1 MPHPY
6 IPNSAPETRDE
17 MLRAIGVESIDA
29 LYAPIPEELLFK
41 GRLQMEEGIP
51 EEARL
56 RRHVEGIL
64 RRNVPAT
71 DVLSFLGAGCY
82 QHEVPAVCDEINR
95 RGEFVTSYAGDTYGD
110 HGRLQALW
118 EFQDLM
124 AELLEMDVVTTP
136 NYDWST
142 AAAMALRSSVML
154 TGRKRILVPAAL
166 LLDRRLVFADYLG
179 HDVQIDEVPFDAETG
194 LLDLDALRAAI
205 GDDVA
210 AVYVEYPNALG
221 VIDYQAPEVVEI
233 AHASDALAVVG
244 ADPTALGLLAP
255 AGSFGADFAVGDVQP
270 LGMHMSYGG
279 GLSGYLAFHN
289 DPEVIESCPAFIFAK
304 TATLEPGQHGF
315 GYLNFD
321 RTHYVKRGDG
331 SQNGGTTTAL
341 WAITAA
347 AYLGLLGPQGLRE
360 LGEGLMQRSRY
371 AADRLGALPGV
382 QAPRFSGPVL
392 KEFVVTFDD
401 ADVATVD
408 AALRTR
414 GIYGGKDLAVD
425 FPTLGRSSLWAVTEV
440 HSKDDIDRLV
450 DTLGEVLA

>member
-6 IPNSAPETRDE
+6 MPNSAPEVRAE
-17 MLRAIGVESIDA
+17 MLRVIGVDSVED
-29 LYAPIPEELLFK
+29 LYRPIPAALRFQ
-41 GRLQMEEGIP
+41 GRLPLEEGIP
-51 EEARL
+51 EEGRL
-56 RRHVEGIL
+56 RRHVTDIL
-64 RRNVPAT
+64 KQNTAAT
-71 DVLSFLGAGCY
+71 QVLSFLGAGCY

-124 AELLEMDVVTTP
+124 SELLEFDVVTTP

-154 TGRKRILVPAAL
+154 TGRRRVLVPAAL
-166 LLDRRLVFADYLG
+166 LLDRRLIFADYLG
-179 HDVQIDEVPFDAETG
+179 HDVQIDEIPFNDQTG
-194 LLDLDALRAAI
+194 LLDLDALR
-205 GDDVA
+205 GTLSDDVA

-221 VIDYQAPEVVEI
+221 VIDFQAPEVVAL
-233 AHASDALAVVG
+233 AHEHGALAVVG
-244 ADPTALGLLAP
+244 ADPTGLGLLEPPGA
-255 AGSFGADFAVGDVQP
+255 FGADFAVGDVQP

-289 DPEVIESCPAFIFAK
+289 DPEVIETCPAFIFAK
-304 TATLEPGQHGF
+304 TETLEPGQHGF

-347 AYLGLLGPQGLRE
+347 AYLGLVGPQGLRE
-360 LGEGLMQRSRY
+360 LGEGLMQRARY
-371 AADRLGALPGV
+371 AADRLAQIPGV
-382 QAPRFSGPVL
+382 TARFTGPIL
-392 KEFVVTFDD
+392 KEFVINYEHHEVAAVDD
-401 ADVATVD
+401 A
-408 AALRTR
+408 LRAR
-414 GIYGGKDLAVD
+414 GIFGGKDLSTD
-425 FPTLGRSSLWAVTEV
+425 FPSLRRSSLWAVTEV

-450 DTLGEVLA
+450 NTLAEVLA

>member
-6 IPNSAPETRDE
+6 IPNSAPEVRAE
-17 MLRAIGVESIDA
+17 MLRIIGAKSIDD
-29 LYAPIPEELLFK
+29 LYMTVPKELRYNE
-41 GRLQMEEGIP
+41 RLPLEEGIP
-51 EEARL
+51 EEGRL
-56 RRHVEGIL
+56 RRHVTSIL
-64 RRNVPAT
+64 NKNTPASEM
-71 DVLSFLGAGCY
+71 LSFLGAGCY

-124 AELLEMDVVTTP
+124 AELVELDVVTTP

-154 TGRKRILVPAAL
+154 TGRKRVLVPAAL
-166 LLDRRLVFADYLG
+166 LLDRRLVFADYLS
-179 HDVQIDEVPFDAETG
+179 HDVQVDEIPFNEETG
-194 LLDLDALRAAI
+194 LLDLDALRAALA
-205 GDDVA
+205 DDVA
-210 AVYVEYPNALG
+210 AVYIEYPNALG
-221 VIDYQAPEVVEI
+221 VIDYQAPEVVEL
-233 AHASDALAVVG
+233 AHEHGALAVVG
-244 ADPTALGLLAP
+244 ADPTGLGLLAAP
-255 AGSFGADFAVGDVQP
+255 GSFGADFAVGDVQP

-289 DPEVIESCPAFIFAK
+289 DPAVIESCPAFIFAK
-304 TATLEPGQHGF
+304 TETLEPGQNGF

-321 RTHYVKRGDG
+321 RTHYVKRGEG

-371 AADRLGALPGV
+371 AAERLGEIPGV
-382 QAPRFSGPVL
+382 MGPRFSGPIL
-392 KEFVVTFDD
+392 KEFVITYDNHEVAAVDD
-401 ADVATVD
+401 A
-408 AALRTR
+408 LRAR
-414 GIYGGKDLAVD
+414 GIFGGKDLSVD

-440 HSKDDIDRLV
+440 HTKDDIDRLV
-450 DTLGEVLA
+450 EVLTEVLA

>member
-6 IPNSAPETRDE
+6 IPNSAPEVREE
-17 MLRAIGVESIDA
+17 MLRTIGVSSVEE
-29 LYAPIPEELLFK
+29 LYRPIPEELRFK

-56 RRHVEGIL
+56 RRHIEGIL
-64 RRNVPAT
+64 RRNTPAGE
-71 DVLSFLGAGCY
+71 VLSFLGAGCY

-154 TGRKRILVPAAL
+154 TGRKRVLVPAAL

-179 HDVQIDEVPFDAETG
+179 HDVAVDEVPFDAETG
-194 LLDLDALRAAI
+194 LMDLDALRASI

-210 AVYVEYPNALG
+210 AVYIEYPNALG
-221 VIDYQAPEVVEI
+221 VIDHQAPEVVEI
-233 AHASDALAVVG
+233 AHGAGALSVVG
-244 ADPTALGLLAP
+244 ADPTGLGLLAP

-270 LGMHMSYGG
+270 LGVHMSYGG
-279 GLSGYLAFHN
+279 GLSGYLAMPN
-289 DPEVIESCPAFIFAK
+289 DPEVIETFPVFIFAK
-304 TATLEPGQHGF
+304 TDTLEPGQSGF
-315 GYLNFD
+315 GYLNFE

-347 AYLGLLGPQGLRE
+347 SYLGLLGPQGLRE

-382 QAPRFSGPVL
+382 RAPRFSGPML
-392 KEFVVTFDD
+392 KEFVITYDD

-408 AALRTR
+408 AALRAR
-414 GIYGGKDLAVD
+414 GIFGGKDLSVD
-425 FPTLGRSSLWAVTEV
+425 FPELGRSSLWAVTEV

>member
-6 IPNSAPETRDE
+6 IPNSAPDVRAE
-17 MLRAIGVESIDA
+17 MLAAIGVSSVED
-29 LYAPIPEELLFK
+29 LYAPIPADLRFK
-41 GRLQMEEGIP
+41 GRLPLEEGIP

-64 RRNVPAT
+64 RRNTPAT
-71 DVLSFLGAGCY
+71 EVLSFLGAGCY

-124 AELLEMDVVTTP
+124 AELVELDVVTTP

-142 AAAMALRSSVML
+142 AAAMALRSCVML
-154 TGRKRILVPAAL
+154 TGRQRVLVPAAL

-179 HDVQIDEVPFDAETG
+179 NDVTVEEIPFDPSTG
-194 LLDLDALRAAI
+194 LMDVDALRAALA
-205 GDDVA
+205 DDVA
-210 AVYVEYPNALG
+210 GVYIEYPNAFG
-221 VIDYQAPEVVEI
+221 VIDHQAGDVVEA
-233 AHASDALAVVG
+233 AHAAGALAVVG
-244 ADPTALGLLAP
+244 ADPTGLGLCASP
-255 AGSFGADFAVGDVQP
+255 GSLGADFAVGDIQP

-279 GLSGYLAFHN
+279 GLSGYLAFHD
-289 DPEVIESCPAFIFAK
+289 DPEVIESCPAFIF
-304 TATLEPGQHGF
+304 TRTTTLEPGQHGF

-371 AADRLGALPGV
+371 AADRLAELPGV
-382 QAPRFSGPVL
+382 QAPHFSGPIL
-392 KEFVVTFDD
+392 KEFVLTYEHH
-401 ADVATVD
+401 DVATVD
-408 AALRTR
+408 AALRAR
-414 GIYGGKDLAVD
+414 GIYGGKDLGSD
-425 FPTLGRSSLWAVTEV
+425 FPDLQRASLWAVTEV
-440 HSKDDIDRLV
+440 HTKDDIDRLV